1 MPIGLPQRL
10 RDIRTAEIIERVR
23 KDPRTCGDL
32 LLGVDRQTAMNAIGW
47 GQAVFDEH
55 VGGLSAEDRVLLYA
69 YWNQLGHLE
78 ELSEAFNQLFA
89 ENPPTQPLVVLD
101 LGCGPFTG
109 GLALTGQLTAGE
121 LFDYIGVDQSR
132 AMREFGE
139 HLATA
144 VDSMAGTP
152 RSKRQWVADIAD
164 ATWHAPL
171 GWRPV
176 VVIVSFLL
184 ASPSLHVGTLLAGLE
199 QLLSRLSRGPT
210 TVLYTNSPRAGP
222 NRRYPAFRDSLL
234 DAGFRLTADDTGP
247 VHTERGKR
255 VVRYAL
261 FHRDSQHTLQ
271 LGAD

>member
-1 MPIGLPQRL
+1 MPIRLPQRL
-10 RDIRTAEIIERVR
+10 RDIRTTEIVGRVR

-47 GQAVFDEH
+47 GQAEFDEP
-55 VGGLSAEDRVLLYA
+55 VGSLSAEDRVLLYA

-78 ELSEAFNQLFA
+78 ELSEAFNQLFGG
-89 ENPPTQPLVVLD
+89 NSPSQPLIVVD

-109 GLALTGQLTAGE
+109 GLALIGQLSTGE
-121 LFDYIGVDQSR
+121 LFDYIGVDRSR

-164 ATWHAPL
+164 ATWHAPPS
-171 GWRPV
+171 WRPV

-199 QLLSRLSRGPT
+199 QLLSRLTRGPT
-210 TVLYTNSPRAGP
+210 TILYTNSPRVAP
-222 NRRYPAFRDSLL
+222 NRTYPAFRDGLL

-247 VHTERGKR
+247 VHTERGER

-261 FHRDSQHTLQ
+261 FHRDSQRTLQ
-271 LGAD
+271 LGGD